1 MLRGPHVSG
10 GTCGT
15 KCSGYHMS
23 REGYVRPNVPGS
35 GPHDSEVK
43 LRVKF
48 SEGHMSQK
56 GSVVPNY
63 ATETVV
69 LERGDLD

>member
-10 GTCGT
+10 GTCRA
-15 KCSGYHMS
+15 KCSGDRMS

-35 GPHDSEVK
+35 GPYVSEVK

-48 SEGHMSQK
+48 PEGHMSQK

-63 ATETVV
+63 ATETIV
-69 LERGDLD
+69 LERGDPA

>member
-1 MLRGPHVSG
+1 MD
-10 GTCGT
+10 
-15 KCSGYHMS
+15 HMF
-23 REGYVRPNVPGS
+23 REGYVRPNVLGS
-35 GPHDSEVK
+35 GPLVSEVK
-43 LRVKF
+43 LRIKF